1 MPAMTSAPT
10 SDVVDRA
17 LELMGTH
24 IRILVGEPTGP
35 AVGSPEDA
43 ADRVEAF
50 LNVYN
55 ETMSRFRPSS
65 ELSRLN
71 EDERE
76 EVPAS
81 PLMCSAI
88 AAALSAAEQS
98 DGLVDPTLL
107 GELEDAGYREHWKA
121 ENRVELRE
129 ALADYRPK
137 PSPAGVAQASRW
149 REISVDE
156 AAGIIR
162 RPRGVRIDTG
172 GTGKGHAADLAG
184 ELLAG
189 FKTWAV
195 DCGGDVRI
203 GGTSGAERE
212 VQVLGAFGD
221 GQIETMTVRGGAVAT
236 SGLSSRIWR
245 NAEGKSAH
253 HLIDPATGQPAFTGL
268 VAATAAAPTAVEA
281 ETLAKV
287 ALLKGPA
294 AAASVLSRF
303 GGITVDEEG
312 NVERIGQLEAAPR
325 VTITMPSSKST
336 KGSQ

>member
-1 MPAMTSAPT
+1 MASAPS

-17 LELMGTH
+17 FELMGTH
-24 IRILVGEPTGP
+24 IRILVGEPSS
-35 AVGSPEDA
+35 AEAGSPDAA

-50 LNVYN
+50 LGVYN
-55 ETMSRFRPSS
+55 ETMSRFRPDS

-71 EDERE
+71 EDQRE
-76 EVPAS
+76 EIPAS

-88 AAALSAAEQS
+88 AAAIAAAEQS
-98 DGLVDPTLL
+98 EGLVDPTLL
-107 GELEDAGYREHWKA
+107 GELEDAGYREHWTA

-129 ALADYRPK
+129 ALEAYRP
-137 PSPAGVAQASRW
+137 PTAPADVAPASRW

-156 AAGIIR
+156 DAGLIR

-184 ELLAG
+184 ELLTG
-189 FKTWAV
+189 FETWAV

-203 GGTSGAERE
+203 GGNSGVERE
-212 VQVLGAFGD
+212 VQVLGAFDD

-245 NAEGKSAH
+245 DEQGNSAH
-253 HLIDPATGQPAFTGL
+253 HLINPATGQPAFTGL

-281 ETLAKV
+281 ETLAKI
-287 ALLKGPA
+287 ALLRGPEDA
-294 AAASVLSRF
+294 PAVLSRY
-303 GGITVDEEG
+303 GGITVDEDG
-312 NVERIGQLEAAPR
+312 TVERIGQLQAAPR
-325 VTITMPSSKST
+325 VRITLASKNTIR
-336 KGSQ
+336 GN

>member
-1 MPAMTSAPT
+1 MTSAPS
-10 SDVVDRA
+10 SDVVDRGF
-17 LELMGTH
+17 ELMGTQ
-24 IRILVGEPTGP
+24 IRILVGEPSS
-35 AVGSPEDA
+35 AEAGSPEHA

-50 LNVYN
+50 LHVYN
-55 ETMSRFRPSS
+55 ETMSRFRPDS

-76 EVPAS
+76 EIPAS

-88 AAALSAAEQS
+88 AAALAAGEQS

-107 GELEDAGYREHWKA
+107 GELEDAGYREHWTA

-129 ALADYRPK
+129 ALADDRPK
-137 PSPAGVAQASRW
+137 PSPAGVAQTSRW
-149 REISVDE
+149 REITVDE
-156 AAGIIR
+156 EAGLIR

-253 HLIDPATGQPAFTGL
+253 HLIDPSSGQPAFTGL

-294 AAASVLSRF
+294 AAPVVLSRF
-303 GGITVDEEG
+303 GGIIVDEDG
-312 NVERIGQLEAAPR
+312 TVTRIGQLEAAPR
-325 VTITMPSSKST
+325 VKITLPST
-336 KGSQ
+336 KNTNANR